1 MYFVVSIVKVALLVV
16 LLFLMSCAS
25 TTYSVKDWKFPE
37 KLVKERLSEVREGQ
51 FQGR

>member
-1 MYFVVSIVKVALLVV
+1 MVKVALLMV

-25 TTYSVKDWKFPE
+25 TTYPVKVWEFPE
-37 KLVKERLSEVREGQ
+37 KLVKERLSEVREGK